1 MPPRV
6 RATRTVDSALLG
18 HPDEGVPPDRMQP
31 KRSRRPL
38 KAGGLGLALVG
49 VGLLAA
55 ACGSGPA
62 SMGVA
67 SLGSTSTTSASGV
80 ASGSTGGTGVST
92 SAQLQYAECMQT
104 HGVPNWPEPGPGAVA
119 AMRKA
124 DFSTPQFKAALKT
137 CRAEVPQ
144 VGETPST
151 PLPQKVLAE
160 ALKYTQC
167 MRSHGVPN
175 WPEPTST
182 YYVAPPSG
190 SEATSP
196 AVQRAARACHAL
208 IPERS

>member
-6 RATRTVDSALLG
+6 RATGAVDSALPG
-18 HPDEGVPPDRMQP
+18 RPDEGVPPDRMQP

-38 KAGGLGLALVG
+38 KVVGLGLALVG

-62 SMGVA
+62 SPGVA
-67 SLGSTSTTSASGV
+67 SLGSAGTTASAV
-80 ASGSTGGTGVST
+80 TTGSTGSTGVST
-92 SAQLQYAECMQT
+92 SNQLKYAKCMQS

-119 AMRKA
+119 AMRKV

-137 CRAEVPQ
+137 CQALVPQ

-151 PLPQKVLAE
+151 PLPQKVLSE

-167 MRSHGVPN
+167 MRSNGVPN

-196 AVQRAARACHAL
+196 TVQRAAQACHAL
-208 IPERS
+208 IPKRS